1 MKKSVFKRGTAMV
14 MAMVMC
20 LMAFLGSGPL
30 TAHAAGEKAE
40 VYMIGFPRDGEAD
53 FNGWGHPELHY
64 MNGWVTP
71 KSSYTNIRAMNSY
84 EGNICYCIE
93 PGIAQDTGEVFTS
106 WDENFWDNFPE
117 ELNST
122 ITGDEIKT
130 FIGRILQYGYTGS
143 VSLNWRSQNS
153 GGDTLAYAV
162 ATQLLIW
169 ETIVGERNSDF
180 GKVDPG
186 SYDAILDSV
195 TTEHPLYDRIHSYY
209 ESIETNVKKHSK
221 LPSFFAKSTG
231 KAQEVEME
239 WTGSE
244 YVAEIT
250 DSNGVLDNYTFTANI
265 TGIEFAVDGS
275 TLRFTAKE
283 APTEAVTIT
292 ASKKN
297 SQRMG
302 VITWTDGDYG
312 PNSTSQDTVTYAQSV
327 SDPVKGYLKLAVSF
341 GSAKIVKTSEDG
353 IVEGISFT
361 ITGEGINQAVTTNK
375 NGEFQIDNLA
385 PGTYTVTE
393 QTYDKYE
400 TQESQQ
406 VTVISGQVTTVTFNN
421 TLKRGSLAVYKNSE
435 DGLNEGITFH
445 LYGTSLSGQA
455 VDEFAVTDSD
465 GIAFFGNVLIG
476 SGYTLEEVDT
486 ATKYVIPD
494 DQTAAIEWNTVT
506 NKSFTNILK
515 KWNVTVTKSDAS
527 TGTAQGDGSLAGA
540 QYGVYRGDELIDTY
554 TTDANG
560 QFTTGYY
567 ICGNDWTIREITPS
581 EGYQLDST
589 AYPVGAEAK
598 NYTVELNS
606 TTMTVLETVKK
617 GSIAIIKHT
626 DNGDTQIET
635 PEEGAEF
642 CVYLKSAGSYD
653 AAAESER
660 DYLTCDENGF
670 AQTKELPYGLYTIH
684 QVSGWDG
691 RELIADFDVF
701 ISENGEIYRYLINNA
716 AFESFL
722 KVIKVDAETGKVIP
736 YAGAAF
742 QIYNPDGT
750 LVKQTFTYPEVTEI
764 DTFYTNED
772 GYLVTPESLEYGTG
786 YALVEVRAPYGYV
799 INSEPVYF
807 DVTQDDSSQ
816 EGGVTVIEVT
826 KANTAQKGTIT
837 IYKTGEVFASAV
849 VAEGVYQ
856 PVYAEQS
863 LPGAVY
869 EINAAEDIYTPDG
882 TLRYTAG
889 EVVDTITT
897 GENGY
902 ATSKALY
909 LGKYSVT
916 EITAPEGMVIN
927 SEAHTVELVY
937 AGQEVEITETS
948 ASFTNKRQKVSVFL
962 GKEME
967 QNDTFHIG
975 MNGEMSA
982 VTFGLYAAEEL
993 TAADGAGIPADGLI
1007 EIISMGADG
1016 TAMCQTDLPFGSY
1029 YLKEMTTDEHYII
1042 SDEKYPFTFTY
1053 DGPNFEVVEIVL
1065 NDGDPIRNELIYS
1078 YIHGQKVG
1086 EDGIGL
1092 SGAIIGLFHADETDF
1107 TADTAILAT
1116 VTAEDG
1122 AFYFNQ
1128 IPFGNWIIR
1137 EIEAP
1142 DGYVLSDALYPV
1154 SICEDGAVIEI
1165 QITNHRIRGN
1175 VQLTKVDKDYPE
1187 NKLAGAVFDLY
1198 SDSNSNQKLDKED
1211 AHLGTLQELTDG
1223 IYQMNDLLYGGY
1235 FVKEKIAPQGFYL
1248 DENAYY
1254 FQITENGK
1262 TVIVEN
1268 EAGKGFIN
1276 NAQRGSIRIEK
1287 TSEDKVVKGFTFE
1300 VEGTDI
1306 TGQPYSKT
1314 FVTDE
1319 KGEIHIESLRIGTYV
1334 ISEVSN
1340 EANEKYELPPD
1351 VTVTVLEGKTTVA
1364 KFYNKL
1370 IPEIPDIPKTG
1381 DETNTTFWGVIALV
1395 ALAGAGVTG
1404 FLFYRDIKRKD
1415 GKK

>member
-14 MAMVMC
+14 MVMVMC

-30 TAHAAGEKAE
+30 TAHAAGEEAE
-40 VYMIGFPRDGEAD
+40 VYPIGFPRDGEAN
-53 FNGWGHPELHY
+53 FKGWGHPELHY
-64 MNGWVTP
+64 MNGWVA
-71 KSSYTNIRAMNSY
+71 SQNNYTNIRAMNSY

-93 PGIAQDTGEVFTS
+93 PGISQDTGEVFTN

-130 FIGRILQYGYTGS
+130 FIGRILQYGYTGP
-143 VSLNWRSQNS
+143 VSLSWRSQNS

-180 GKVDPG
+180 EKVDPG

-209 ESIETNVKKHSK
+209 DSIEANVKKHSK
-221 LPSFFAKSTG
+221 LPSFFAKSTS

-250 DSNGVLDNYTFTANI
+250 ASNGVLGNYTFTANV
-265 TGIEFAVDGS
+265 TGIEFSVDGS
-275 TLRFTAKE
+275 TLRITAKE
-283 APTEAVTIT
+283 APTGAVTIT
-292 ASKKN
+292 ASKVN

-341 GSAKIVKTSEDG
+341 GSVKIVKTSEDG
-353 IVEGISFT
+353 EVEGISFT
-361 ITGEGINQAVTTNK
+361 ITGEGINKTVTTGK
-375 NGEFQIDNLA
+375 NGEIQIYSLT
-385 PGTYTVTE
+385 PGIYTVTE
-393 QTYDKYE
+393 QAHDKYE

-406 VTVISGQVTTVTFNN
+406 VTVVSGQVATVTFNN

-435 DGLNEGITFH
+435 DGLNEGITFR
-445 LYGTSLSGQA
+445 LYGTSFAGLP
-455 VDEFAVTDSD
+455 VDEYAVTDSD

-486 ATKYVIPD
+486 AAKYVIPD

-515 KWNVTVTKSDAS
+515 KWNVTVTKSDSA

-540 QYGVYRGDELIDTY
+540 QYGIYKGDELIDTY

-560 QFTTGYY
+560 QFTTSYY
-567 ICGNDWTIREITPS
+567 VCGDNWTIREIAPS
-581 EGYQLDST
+581 EGYLLDT
-589 AYPVGAEAK
+589 TVYPVGVEAR

-606 TTMTVLETVKK
+606 ISLTVQEIVKK
-617 GSIAIIKHT
+617 GSIAIIKHS

-635 PEEGAEF
+635 PEAGAEF
-642 CVYLKSAGSYD
+642 SVYLKSAVSYD
-653 AAAESER
+653 TAAESER
-660 DYLTCDENGF
+660 DYLICDENGF
-670 AQTKELPYGLYTIH
+670 AQTKELPYGLYTVH

-691 RELIADFDVF
+691 RELMADFDVF
-701 ISENGEIYRYLINNA
+701 ISENGEIYRYLINNS

-722 KVIKVDAETGKVIP
+722 KVIKVDAETGKTIP

-742 QIYNPDGT
+742 QIYNPNGT
-750 LVKQTFTYPEVTEI
+750 LVNQTFTYPEVTEI

-772 GYLVTPESLEYGTG
+772 GYLITPESLEYGTG
-786 YALVEVRAPYGYV
+786 YALVEVKAPYGYV

-807 DVTQDDSSQ
+807 DVTQDDST
-816 EGGVTVIEVT
+816 EYGGITVIEVT

-837 IYKTGEVFASAV
+837 IYKTGEVFVSAV

-856 PVYAEQS
+856 PVYSEQG

-869 EINAAEDIYTPDG
+869 EITAAEDIYTLDG
-882 TLRYTAG
+882 TLHYAAG
-889 EVVDTITT
+889 DVVDTITT
-897 GENGY
+897 DDTGY
-902 ATSKALY
+902 ATSIVLY
-909 LGKYSVT
+909 LGKFHVK

-927 SEAHTVELVY
+927 PETHTVELVY

-962 GKEME
+962 GKAME

-975 MNGEMSA
+975 MNGEISA
-982 VTFGLYAAEEL
+982 VTFGLYATEDL
-993 TAADGAGIPADGLI
+993 TAADGAVIPADGLI
-1007 EIISMGADG
+1007 EIVSMGTDG
-1016 TAMCQTDLPFGSY
+1016 TAMCESDLPFGSY

-1042 SDEKYPFTFTY
+1042 SDKQYPFTFTY
-1053 DGPNFEVVEIVL
+1053 DGPDFEVVEIVL
-1065 NDGDPIRNELIYS
+1065 NEGNPIINELIY
-1078 YIHGQKVG
+1078 GQI
-1086 EDGIGL
+1086 DGLKLDDEGNGL
-1092 SGAIIGLFHADETDF
+1092 SDAVIGLFNADETVF
-1107 TADTAILAT
+1107 TADTAILTT
-1116 VTAEDG
+1116 VTAEHG
-1122 AFYFNQ
+1122 YFQFTQ
-1128 IPFGNWIIR
+1128 IPYGNWIIR

-1142 DGYVLSDALYPV
+1142 EGYVLSDALYPV
-1154 SICEDGAVIEI
+1154 TIARDGTTLAV
-1165 QITNHRIRGN
+1165 QITNNRIRGN
-1175 VQLTKVDKDYPE
+1175 VQLTKVDKDYPK

-1198 SDSNSNQKLDKED
+1198 ADSNGNQKLDKDDE
-1211 AHLGTLQELTDG
+1211 HLGTLQELTGG

-1235 FVKEKIAPQGFYL
+1235 FVKEKTAPQGFYL

-1268 EAGKGFIN
+1268 EAGMGFIN

-1287 TSEDKVVKGFTFE
+1287 TSEDKVVKGFTFK

-1319 KGEIHIESLRIGTYV
+1319 KGEIHIEGLRIGTYV

-1340 EANEKYELPPD
+1340 DANKKYELPPD

-1370 IPEIPDIPKTG
+1370 IPEIPDIPKTC
-1381 DETNTTFWGVIALV
+1381 DETNTTLWGMIALV
-1395 ALAGAGVTG
+1395 ALAGAGITG

-1415 GKK
+1415 GRK